1 MIWRIIFFVFV
12 TVPGLVV
19 IVTCQ
24 TITLWLKRPNWHFFP
39 RLAHKLVCFN
49 LGINVRQIGSPATG
63 KPTLLVSN
71 HISWLDIPA
80 VGATA
85 RVSFVAKSEVGRWPI
100 VGFLA
105 DLQKTIYVDRQRKT
119 DTRRVT
125 SEMSERMSSGQ
136 PVLLF
141 AEGTSDIGLHVL
153 PFRSALVGSTQMAMK
168 DDAIAD
174 LYIQPMTIAYT
185 HLNGLPISR
194 AARSKIAWI
203 GDMGIEDNIGDI
215 LASGTKSVTIMFGEP
230 ILFSRDDDRKL
241 VTKKAEQ
248 AVRDMLVAIN
258 RETSLPAAHISP
270 HKS

>member
-1 MIWRIIFFVFV
+1 MIWRIIFFILI
-12 TVPGLVV
+12 TVPGLIA
-19 IVTCQ
+19 IVTFQ
-24 TITLWLKRPNWHFFP
+24 TIYLWLKWPNWHFFP
-39 RLAHKLVCFN
+39 HLAHKLVCFN
-49 LGINVRQIGSPATG
+49 LGLKVRQIGQPARD
-63 KPTLLVSN
+63 KPTLLVCN

-85 RVSFVAKSEVGRWPI
+85 PVSFVAKSEVGRWPI

-105 DLQKTIYVDRQRKT
+105 NLQKTIYVDRQRKT
-119 DTRRVT
+119 DTGRVT
-125 SEMSERMSSGQ
+125 DEMSERMSSGQ

-153 PFRSALVGSTQMAMK
+153 PFRSALVGSAQTAMK
-168 DDAIAD
+168 DGAISE

-194 AARSKIAWI
+194 AERSKIAWV
-203 GDMGIEDNIGDI
+203 GDMGVEDNIGDI
-215 LASGTKSVTIMFGEP
+215 LSSGTKSVTIMFGEP
-230 ILFSRDDDRKL
+230 ILFSRDEDRKL

-258 RETSLPAAHISP
+258 RQTALPTAHQGA
-270 HKS
+270 H